1 VSPARLTRRQ
11 LRYTIRSGTWRHLGR
26 RARWSLTAPA
36 ADTSPLTWPLPG
48 DAEAPIRVLWPSTYG
63 WANAAGWAE
72 PIKRG
77 LGAHAELQAAELTQP
92 LGNVVRF
99 EIRVGRASLVAI
111 LDYDDSLELNASVDA
126 ADLYFKLQHRRGGY
140 GRQHVVPGGYVSK
153 QPALYRYAKRW
164 RELREHTTP
173 RHDVLGRFGLHWA
186 REIRSHA
193 LTLLRE
199 QDRFDFEGGTR
210 ALWWGEYMDEL
221 VTARVCLDL
230 PGNGELC
237 YRLVEYLAVGAC
249 IIGPELEA
257 ELPVPLRSGLDLVR
271 VPRDLAGLVDCC
283 ERLLGDEALRAR
295 LGSAA
300 ADYFDRHLALEQLGA
315 YYLHCAGRTL
325 GAL

>member
-1 VSPARLTRRQ
+1 VSPAPLTGRQ
-11 LRYTIRSGTWRHLGR
+11 LRYAIRPGTWRHLGR
-26 RARWSLTAPA
+26 RARWSLTPRRAPGR
-36 ADTSPLTWPLPG
+36 PLTWPLPA
-48 DAEAPIRVLWPSTYG
+48 DPQAPIRVRWPGAYG
-63 WANAAGWAE
+63 WPNAAGWAE
-72 PIKRG
+72 PIRRG
-77 LGAHAELQAAELTQP
+77 LGVHADLQAAELTQP

-99 EIRVGRASLVAI
+99 EIGLGRESLTAI
-111 LDYDDSLELNASVDA
+111 LDYDDSMELNASVDA
-126 ADLYFKLQHRRGGY
+126 SDLYFKLQYRRGGY
-140 GRQHVVPGGYVSK
+140 GSAHVVPGGYVSK

-164 RELREHTTP
+164 RELRERSSP

-186 REIRSHA
+186 REIRSRA
-193 LTLLRE
+193 LMLLGE

-257 ELPVPLRSGLDLVR
+257 ELPVPLVSSVELVR
-271 VPRDLAGLVDCC
+271 VPRDLAGLVDGC
-283 ERLLGDEALRAR
+283 ERLLADEALRAR
-295 LGSAA
+295 LGHAA
-300 ADYFDRHLALEQLGA
+300 AEYFDRHLALEQLGA